1 MWNSGIMHL
10 KKLEPAIK
18 CPEEFIKVAAFTEN
32 ALSVVYSTTATA
44 RPLTFT
50 YTRSI
55 DRVPWTQFP
64 LRIPLP
70 PSFFFFLFF
79 FFFFNF
85 FVSSHASVTHLS
97 LFVFLFCFFLS
108 PFFFPFLSFFSL
120 SFLPLLIIILV
131 FFPLCPVWKSWTSKK
146 AAKDCEPVLGIWP
159 PTWLRRL
166 LYSLLECPDTGY
178 FR

>member
-1 MWNSGIMHL
+1 MTGLSMWNSGIMHL

-108 PFFFPFLSFFSL
+108 PLFFSFPFFFLSFFS
-120 SFLPLLIIILV
+120 SSSYYYSRFLPPLSRLEILD
-131 FFPLCPVWKSWTSKK
+131 F
-146 AAKDCEPVLGIWP
+146 
-159 PTWLRRL
+159 
-166 LYSLLECPDTGY
+166 
-178 FR
+178 

>member
-79 FFFFNF
+79 FFFL
-85 FVSSHASVTHLS
+85 TS
-97 LFVFLFCFFLS
+97 LFLVTRPLHTCPFLS
-108 PFFFPFLSFFSL
+108 SSSVFFFPPFFFPFLSFFSL

>member
-32 ALSVVYSTTATA
+32 ALSCLFDSHREAINFYLHA
-44 RPLTFT
+44 
-50 YTRSI
+50 I
-55 DRVPWTQFP
+55 HRVSWTQFTQYVS
-64 LRIPLP
+64 LSLSLFFLP
-70 PSFFFFLFF
+70 PFFFHL
-79 FFFFNF
+79 

-97 LFVFLFCFFLS
+97 LFAFLLFRFS
-108 PFFFPFLSFFSL
+108 FPFLSFL
-120 SFLPLLIIILV
+120 VIIIIILV
-131 FFPLCPVWKSWTSKK
+131 FFPSPPPPPPPPLFPLEILAASEK
-146 AAKDCEPVLGIWP
+146 AAKDCGVLGIWP
-159 PTWLRRL
+159 PTWLRR

>member
-1 MWNSGIMHL
+1 MTGLSMWNSGIMHL

-79 FFFFNF
+79 FFL
-85 FVSSHASVTHLS
+85 TS
-97 LFVFLFCFFLS
+97 LFLVTRPLHTCPFLSSSSVFFFPPFFFLS
-108 PFFFPFLSFFSL
+108 FLFSLFLFFLFLLLFSFSFPFVPFGNLG
-120 SFLPLLIIILV
+120 LLRKQQRIAS
-131 FFPLCPVWKSWTSKK
+131 PS
-146 AAKDCEPVLGIWP
+146 
-159 PTWLRRL
+159 
-166 LYSLLECPDTGY
+166 
-178 FR
+178 